1 MPLSPEDY
9 EAIRELYG
17 RYSRAVD
24 SGDLDEFAACF
35 APDADYSYEG
45 LPEHLGRNGSH
56 VGHEEIRA
64 LAADIWA
71 GTQGHVLHI
80 QVPQTIHG
88 DGDTAHVVVY
98 DHVLRRGQAP
108 HAGVIH
114 TATAEDTLVRS
125 GGGWVYQV
133 RVGHIHVHD
142 SAPAATDP
150 LVQAR
155 DSLVAA
161 AHNPDPRSEQAPGR

>member
-1 MPLSPEDY
+1 MPLKPEDY
-9 EAIRELYG
+9 EAIRGLYG
-17 RYSRAVD
+17 RYSMAVD
-24 SGDLDEFAACF
+24 TGDLDAFVACF

-56 VGHEEIRA
+56 VGHEAIRA

-71 GTQGHVLHI
+71 GTQGHVTHV
-80 QVPQTIHG
+80 QVPQTISG
-88 DGDTAHVVVY
+88 DGDEAQVVVY
-98 DHVLRRGQAP
+98 DHVLRRGPAP

-114 TATAEDTLVRS
+114 TATAEDTLVRL
-125 GGGWVYQV
+125 GDGWVFKV
-133 RVGHIHVHD
+133 RVGHIHIHD
-142 SAPAATDP
+142 TTPEPTDV

-161 AHNPDPRSEQAPGR
+161 VHNSYR